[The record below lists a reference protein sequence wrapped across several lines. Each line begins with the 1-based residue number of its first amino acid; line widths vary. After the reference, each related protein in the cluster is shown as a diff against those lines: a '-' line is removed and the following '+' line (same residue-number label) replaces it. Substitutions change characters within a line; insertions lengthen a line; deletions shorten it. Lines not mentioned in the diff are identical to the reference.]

1 MLQLSTLETLRNTRT
16 AWANERASVAF
27 VPTMGNLHAGH
38 LRLVEHAKTLADKV
52 IVSIYVNPMQFGA
65 NEDLDSYPRT
75 LAADM
80 EKLEQAGAHA
90 VFTPTTDMVYP
101 RGLAEQTFI
110 EVPAISDILC
120 GASRPGHFR
129 GVATIVNKLF
139 NMVQPDHAV
148 FGKKDYQQ
156 LMVIRLMVDDLSLP
170 VIIHGVA
177 TERASNGLALSS
189 RNGYLAAAEREQA
202 TAIYRT
208 MHSAA
213 TALQQHAPSVSE
225 EQIKAIESQCQL
237 QLKQAGFTPDYVSI
251 RSQRDLGAVREGERE
266 LVILVA
272 AYMGKTR
279 LIDNLEVSLT
289 LGAQ

>member
-1 MLQLSTLETLRNTRT
+1 MLQLSTLEALRNTRT

-90 VFTPTTDMVYP
+90 VFTPTTEMVYP
-101 RGLAEQTFI
+101 RGLGEQTFI
-110 EVPAISDILC
+110 EVPSIGDVLC

-139 NMVQPDHAV
+139 NMVQPDYAV

-156 LMVIRLMVDDLSLP
+156 LLVIRLMVADLSLP
-170 VIIHGVA
+170 IEIHGVD
-177 TERASNGLALSS
+177 TERASDGLALSS
-189 RNGYLAAAEREQA
+189 RNGYLSPAERQQA
-202 TAIYRT
+202 SSIYQ
-208 MHSAA
+208 
-213 TALQQHAPSVSE
+213 ALQHCATTLSQQAQQGGLAVSSAE
-225 EQIKAIESQCQL
+225 AACAAQL
-237 QLKQAGFTPDYVSI
+237 TAAGFKVDYVSI
-251 RSQRDLGAVREGERE
+251 RRQHDFAPAQPQDTQV
-266 LVILVA
+266 VILVA

-279 LIDNLEVSLT
+279 LIDNLEVSL
-289 LGAQ
+289 